1 MADIAPY
8 TCIIDDC
15 PHPDLLHGSRLAW
28 MQHIEKDHPRCLE
41 CLPCKTPDRVPLLF
55 SSVEEFLA
63 HTREA
68 HADSIQEDQYSTL
81 VAAAS
86 RTAPSGISQCPLCN
100 ETGTADSDALLDHI
114 AEHVH
119 SFSLYSLP
127 WPKDDSFD
135 DNDGSEDDPDDYYKY
150 HDYFGFDQGAGS
162 NYPTLS
168 AGSEQDMS
176 GMASLPSSSD
186 SIRARSVLD
195 EEEVVDE
202 VKNDAASE
210 TGSDGLSSVKQI
222 EDEDIQSEASNF
234 LKVVTSGPTVCVDQV
249 LRKGIL
255 VPRRLEDE
263 PNIPAS
269 WDPWLPSGDWTSGYD
284 QSRDWDPYISPQ
296 FIHDPT
302 EWPQLPREPKKEEE
316 PGLRFKAK
324 QVLSRTKDV
333 LSRTRRGLSRTK
345 SKPQRDE
352 VELHNTT
359 MFSAPGGTSMPPLG
373 ASRRWIDSYKE
384 VASELE
390 ICSGY
395 VLRNGSLVP
404 AEEDPGI
411 QIWAKWA
418 PWMTWRTAVLLREVD
433 FKF

>member
-15 PHPDLLHGSRLAW
+15 PHPDLLHGSRRAW
-28 MQHIEKDHPRCLE
+28 MQHVEKDHPRCLE

-68 HADSIQEDQYSTL
+68 HADSIKEDQYSTL

-135 DNDGSEDDPDDYYKY
+135 DSDGSEDDPDDYFKDQ
-150 HDYFGFDQGAGS
+150 DYFGFDHGAGS
-162 NYPTLS
+162 NYPTLF

-186 SIRARSVLD
+186 SVRARSVFG

-202 VKNDAASE
+202 GQNDRASVA
-210 TGSDGLSSVKQI
+210 GSDGPSSVKQF
-222 EDEDIQSEASNF
+222 EYGDIQSPGSDSY
-234 LKVVTSGPTVCVDQV
+234 KVVTALPMVCTGQV
-249 LRKGIL
+249 LRHGFL
-255 VPRRLEDE
+255 VPRTLQDE
-263 PNIPAS
+263 TNIPAG
-269 WDPWLPSGDWTSGYD
+269 WDPWRPSAEWTSGHAHFPFRA
-284 QSRDWDPYISPQ
+284 SDPYISPQ
-296 FIHDPT
+296 FIHHPVD
-302 EWPQLPREPKKEEE
+302 WPEMPRGSKREEDQ
-316 PGLRFKAK
+316 GLRSRAK
-324 QVLSRTKDV
+324 QVLSRTRDA
-333 LSRTRRGLSRTK
+333 LSRTRRGLLGMKTE
-345 SKPQRDE
+345 PLRDE
-352 VELHNTT
+352 TEP
-359 MFSAPGGTSMPPLG
+359 SRISLG
-373 ASRRWIDSYKE
+373 PTWNRSGVSWTDSYKE
-384 VASELE
+384 VVSGPD

-395 VLRNGSLVP
+395 VLRNGSLLP
-404 AEEDPGI
+404 EGEGEEDPAFH
-411 QIWAKWA
+411 IWSKWQ
-418 PWMTWRTAVLLREVD
+418 PSMTWRTGGRQYS
-433 FKF
+433 